1 MAETNTNSTV
11 SISLMLMKANL
22 EHKVPVANARI
33 AIKLCRVTFMP
44 TLPADRALA
53 CAIRLTNLNN
63 GRSYERDYVLSY
75 SPIDQAYHFPPAMH
89 QKSITELMDI
99 LGIACES
106 ERNRTGSEL
115 THCLRRWCERT
126 LFVYRAR
133 WFDGWVVAQKMLP
146 DDIIANELGVVMNN
160 VSIRTDD
167 AGEIVRTTDVW
178 PPEIL
183 ESLPMPELD
192 LFNSRSNDMSLE
204 KSNILVQVPYAEREK
219 AKEMGLVWSRKDQSW
234 MIPESMDL
242 QAVKDV
248 LKTYRTQ
255 TPEEAIE
262 FAKSQRKSDEYK
274 AQREVK
280 EEEAREKVSTVETKE
295 TVNEEDIQ
303 VVKDYLETHIPPY
316 ARLYLEAKRFTSEER
331 ETLKKGKAI
340 YDVENK
346 RWCVDRRLPNRA
358 FDKYIPDYIIVP
370 VEEKEDVKAMGAKW
384 DFVQRSWVVPKDNH
398 EEALK
403 AYPRLKDMAVRQYLA
418 VPKQDEAK
426 VKELGAVMDPI
437 AKAFFVPKES
447 DVKDFEPWRIDN
459 LSPVVSRPRVTAA
472 DKQIWQERQAKRERQ
487 EEQTQEKTQTRG
499 RSRKVSR

>member
-1 MAETNTNSTV
+1 
-11 SISLMLMKANL
+11 
-22 EHKVPVANARI
+22 
-33 AIKLCRVTFMP
+33 
-44 TLPADRALA
+44 
-53 CAIRLTNLNN
+53 
-63 GRSYERDYVLSY
+63 
-75 SPIDQAYHFPPAMH
+75 
-89 QKSITELMDI
+89 
-99 LGIACES
+99 
-106 ERNRTGSEL
+106 
-115 THCLRRWCERT
+115 
-126 LFVYRAR
+126 
-133 WFDGWVVAQKMLP
+133 
-146 DDIIANELGVVMNN
+146 
-160 VSIRTDD
+160 
-167 AGEIVRTTDVW
+167 
-178 PPEIL
+178 
-183 ESLPMPELD
+183 
-192 LFNSRSNDMSLE
+192 
-204 KSNILVQVPYAEREK
+204 
-219 AKEMGLVWSRKDQSW
+219 

-274 AQREVK
+274 AQKEVK

-316 ARLYLEAKRFTSEER
+316 ARLYLEAKRFTPEER

-370 VEEKEDVKAMGAKW
+370 VEEKEEVKALGAKW

-403 AYPRLKDMAVRQYLA
+403 VYPRLKDMAVRQYLA

-459 LSPVVSRPRVTAA
+459 LSPVVSRPRVTTA

-487 EEQTQEKTQTRG
+487 EEQHQEKTQTHG